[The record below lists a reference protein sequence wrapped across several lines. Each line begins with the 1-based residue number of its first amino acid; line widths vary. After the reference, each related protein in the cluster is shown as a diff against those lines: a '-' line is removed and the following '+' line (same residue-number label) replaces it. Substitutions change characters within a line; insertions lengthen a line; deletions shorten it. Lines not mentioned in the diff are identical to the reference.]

1 MSKIPP
7 NRLFL
12 AFRIVP
18 DFLRR
23 LIRLI
28 QMDYT
33 IDQKRLVLFC
43 EYCKQSKSIYRNREE
58 ITALCDK
65 ILYLITI

>member
-1 MSKIPP
+1 MIQIYRNK
-7 NRLFL
+7 LFFT
-12 AFRIVP
+12 FRTVP

-28 QMDYT
+28 QIDYP

-43 EYCKQSKSIYRNREE
+43 ESSKKSNYVYRNRKE
-58 ITALCDK
+58 ITALCDR
-65 ILYLITI
+65 ILYLISI

>member
-23 LIRLI
+23 LIHLI
-28 QMDYT
+28 QVEYP

-43 EYCKQSKSIYRNREE
+43 EFCKYSECIYRNRKE
-58 ITALCDK
+58 ITALCDR
-65 ILYLITI
+65 ILYLISV